1 MANIH
6 PLATVHPNAKLG
18 KNVEVGPYA
27 YIEEHVEIGDGSKI
41 LPHATIFNYVKMGKN
56 CCVFPGAVVGA
67 VPQDLKFDGEVT
79 YVEIGDNVNIRE
91 CATINRG
98 TKASG
103 RGVTKI
109 GNNVLLMS
117 YTHVAHDCTVG
128 NNCILVSY
136 VGIAGE
142 TDVDDWATLGGS
154 TVAHQFSRIGKHAFV
169 GGGSKINK
177 DVPPYVLCGRDPLSY
192 AGVNIVGLRR
202 RGFTSEQIYAIKD
215 MYDIIYNSGM
225 NVSDA
230 LAKIASGFPQSEER
244 DTILEF
250 IRGSKRGI
258 IRGADSNVK
267 GSIEE
272 GGQTFFYGIF
282 PSRFLFCRDGRG
294 YEGIDQQT
302 GRRQFYG
309 TVSVCRIYRGLR
321 ELSEAVIQEQML
333 FLCSRRGAGPHFSC
347 CA

>member
-1 MANIH
+1 MIMAKIH
-6 PLATVHPNAKLG
+6 PLATVHPNARLG
-18 KNVEVGPYA
+18 ENVEVGPYA
-27 YIEEHVEIGDGSKI
+27 YIEEFVEIGDGTRI

-56 CCVFPGAVVGA
+56 CTVFPGAVIGA
-67 VPQDLKFDGEVT
+67 IPQDLKFDGEVT

-142 TDVDDWATLGGS
+142 TDVDDWATIGGS
-154 TVAHQFSRIGKHAFV
+154 TVAHQFSKIGKHAFV
-169 GGGSKINK
+169 GGGCKINK

-202 RGFTSEQIYAIKD
+202 RGFTSDQIRGIKD
-215 MYDIIYNSGM
+215 MYDIIYSSG
-225 NVSDA
+225 NNFSDA
-230 LAKIASGFPQSEER
+230 LAKIEIGFPESEER
-244 DTILEF
+244 DTIIEF
-250 IRGSKRGI
+250 IRNSKRGI
-258 IRGADSNVK
+258 IRGLNSETK
-267 GSIEE
+267 GN
-272 GGQTFFYGIF
+272 
-282 PSRFLFCRDGRG
+282 
-294 YEGIDQQT
+294 ID
-302 GRRQFYG
+302 
-309 TVSVCRIYRGLR
+309 
-321 ELSEAVIQEQML
+321 
-333 FLCSRRGAGPHFSC
+333 
-347 CA
+347 